1 VNAAG
6 AGAASVADNLMGR
19 VGSVTPMSGIAL
31 NLMLDGDDG
40 ISTAF
45 AIASSEEGRMRR
57 LFVVP
62 WRGRTLVGTAHY
74 ACERAPASD
83 AELEP
88 FIARFVREIAAA
100 WPTRR
105 ITRNSVRLV
114 HAGMQPL
121 PHGAPGTKAHGPPEH
136 LIIDHA
142 RDGVPQLLTAI
153 GPKLTT
159 SRAIAEQLADIVCE
173 RIGRATKPCE
183 TSTRLLASAPAAD
196 MAIVIE
202 RALGGDRAGLPD
214 DVVTH
219 LVRSY
224 GAESDS
230 LIRMVRDD
238 TALGARVEEDSPVI
252 AAQLAR
258 GVRDEMAMTVEDLLN
273 RRSELGSTARA
284 TARSRDAAAEALAP
298 AAPV

>member
-1 VNAAG
+1 
-6 AGAASVADNLMGR
+6 
-19 VGSVTPMSGIAL
+19 
-31 NLMLDGDDG
+31 
-40 ISTAF
+40 
-45 AIASSEEGRMRR
+45 
-57 LFVVP
+57 
-62 WRGRTLVGTAHY
+62 
-74 ACERAPASD
+74 
-83 AELEP
+83 
-88 FIARFVREIAAA
+88 
-100 WPTRR
+100 
-105 ITRNSVRLV
+105 
-114 HAGMQPL
+114 MQPL

-173 RIGRATKPCE
+173 RIGRATMPCE